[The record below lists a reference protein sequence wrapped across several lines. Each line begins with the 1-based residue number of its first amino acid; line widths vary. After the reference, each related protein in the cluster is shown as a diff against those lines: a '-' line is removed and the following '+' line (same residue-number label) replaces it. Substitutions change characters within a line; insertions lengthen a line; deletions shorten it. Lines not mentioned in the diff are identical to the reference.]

1 MVFCFQKEKDPLYKE
16 AIMIYTVTFNPSL
29 DYIIQVKDFKT
40 GQINKTTYEKI
51 LPGGKG
57 INVAIVLSN
66 LGHSSTALG
75 FMAGF
80 TGKEIEHRLKEF
92 GCSSSFIQVKE
103 GLSRIN
109 VKMKSNEETEING
122 QGPNIQKENIE
133 ELFTQLEAMKKE
145 DILVISGSIPGTLP
159 DTMYEQIL
167 QRVQHIGCKVVVDAT
182 NTLLMKV
189 LPYHPFLIKPNNIEL
204 GEIFGVEL
212 STQEE
217 VLPYAHKLQELGA
230 RNILVSMAGK
240 GAVLLDENGKE
251 HRSLAPKGT
260 VINSVGAGDS
270 MVAGFISGCI
280 ESDYDYSHA
289 FIKGVC
295 SGSAS
300 AFSENLCTKEEVLAL
315 METMKG

>member
-1 MVFCFQKEKDPLYKE
+1 
-16 AIMIYTVTFNPSL
+16 MIYTVTFNPSL
-29 DYIIQVKDFKT
+29 DYIIQVDHFMT

-57 INVAIVLSN
+57 INVAIVLAN
-66 LGHSSTALG
+66 FGHESTALG

-80 TGKEIEHRLKEF
+80 TGKEIEHRLENF

-109 VKMKSNEETEING
+109 VKMKSDEETEING
-122 QGPNIQKENIE
+122 MGPAIQ
-133 ELFTQLEAMKKE
+133 QE
-145 DILVISGSIPGTLP
+145 DIEKLFDQLKVLTDQDVLVISGSIPNTLP
-159 DTMYEQIL
+159 DTMYEQIIEY
-167 QRVQHIGCKVVVDAT
+167 VQPNHCKVVVDAT

-189 LPYHPFLIKPNNIEL
+189 LRYHPFLIKPNNIEL
-204 GEIFGVEL
+204 GEIFDVTL
-212 STQEE
+212 NTQEE
-217 VLPYAHKLQELGA
+217 VIPYAHKLQELGA
-230 RNILVSMAGK
+230 RNILVSMAGQ

-251 HRSLAPKGT
+251 YRLPAPKGN

-280 ESDYDYSHA
+280 ESNYDYEYA
-289 FIKGVC
+289 FLKGVC

-300 AFSENLCTKEEVLAL
+300 AFSENLCTKEEVEAL
-315 METMKG
+315 MNIMK

>member
-1 MVFCFQKEKDPLYKE
+1 
-16 AIMIYTVTFNPSL
+16 MIYTVTFNPSL
-29 DYIIQVKDFKT
+29 DYIIQVDHFMT

-57 INVAIVLSN
+57 INVAIVLAN
-66 LGHSSTALG
+66 FGHESTALG

-80 TGKEIEHRLKEF
+80 TGKEIEHRLENF

-109 VKMKSNEETEING
+109 VKMKSDEETEING
-122 QGPNIQKENIE
+122 MGPAIQQEDIE
-133 ELFTQLEAMKKE
+133 KLFDQLKVLTDQ
-145 DILVISGSIPGTLP
+145 DILVISGSIPKTLP
-159 DTMYEQIL
+159 DTMYEQIIEY
-167 QRVQHIGCKVVVDAT
+167 VQPNHCKVVVDAT

-189 LPYHPFLIKPNNIEL
+189 LRYHPFLIKPNNIEL
-204 GEIFGVEL
+204 GEIFDVTL
-212 STQEE
+212 NTQEE

-230 RNILVSMAGK
+230 RNILVSMAGQ

-251 HRSLAPKGT
+251 YRLPAPKGN

-280 ESDYDYSHA
+280 ESNYDYEYA
-289 FIKGVC
+289 FLKGVC

-300 AFSENLCTKEEVLAL
+300 AFSENLCTKEEVEAL
-315 METMKG
+315 MKTMK

>member
-1 MVFCFQKEKDPLYKE
+1 
-16 AIMIYTVTFNPSL
+16 MIYTVTFNPSL
-29 DYIIQVKDFKT
+29 DYIIQVDHFMT

-57 INVAIVLSN
+57 INVAIVLAN
-66 LGHSSTALG
+66 FGHESTALG

-80 TGKEIEHRLKEF
+80 TGKEIEHRLENF

-109 VKMKSNEETEING
+109 VKMKSDEETEING
-122 QGPNIQKENIE
+122 MGPAIQ
-133 ELFTQLEAMKKE
+133 QE
-145 DILVISGSIPGTLP
+145 DIDKLFDQLKVLTDQDVLVISGSIPNTLP
-159 DTMYEQIL
+159 DTMYEQIIEY
-167 QRVQHIGCKVVVDAT
+167 VQPNHCKVVVDAT

-189 LPYHPFLIKPNNIEL
+189 LRYHPFLIKPNNIEL
-204 GEIFGVEL
+204 GEIFDVTL
-212 STQEE
+212 NTQEE
-217 VLPYAHKLQELGA
+217 VIPYAHKLQELGA
-230 RNILVSMAGK
+230 RNILVSMAGQ

-251 HRSLAPKGT
+251 YRLPAPKGN

-280 ESDYDYSHA
+280 ESNYDYEYA
-289 FIKGVC
+289 FLKGVC

-300 AFSENLCTKEEVLAL
+300 AFSENLCTKEEVEAL
-315 METMKG
+315 MNIMK

>member
-1 MVFCFQKEKDPLYKE
+1 
-16 AIMIYTVTFNPSL
+16 MIYTVTFNPSL
-29 DYIIQVKDFKT
+29 DYIIQVDHFMT

-57 INVAIVLSN
+57 INVAIVLAN
-66 LGHSSTALG
+66 FGHESTALG

-80 TGKEIEHRLKEF
+80 TGKEIEHRLENF

-109 VKMKSNEETEING
+109 VKMKSDEETEING
-122 QGPNIQKENIE
+122 MGPAIQ
-133 ELFTQLEAMKKE
+133 QE
-145 DILVISGSIPGTLP
+145 DIDKLFDQLKVLTDQDVLVISGSIPKTLP
-159 DTMYEQIL
+159 DTMYEQIIEY
-167 QRVQHIGCKVVVDAT
+167 VQPNHCKVVVDAT

-189 LPYHPFLIKPNNIEL
+189 LRYHPFLIKPNNIEL
-204 GEIFGVEL
+204 GEIFDVTL
-212 STQEE
+212 NTQEE
-217 VLPYAHKLQELGA
+217 VIPYAHKLQELGA
-230 RNILVSMAGK
+230 RNILVSMAGQ

-251 HRSLAPKGT
+251 YRLPAPKGN

-280 ESDYDYSHA
+280 ESDYDYDYA
-289 FIKGVC
+289 FLKGVC

-300 AFSENLCTKEEVLAL
+300 AFSENLCTKEEVEAL
-315 METMKG
+315 MNIMK

>member
-1 MVFCFQKEKDPLYKE
+1 
-16 AIMIYTVTFNPSL
+16 MIYTVTFNPSL
-29 DYIIQVKDFKT
+29 DYIIQVDHFMT

-57 INVAIVLSN
+57 INVAIVLAN
-66 LGHSSTALG
+66 FGHESTALG

-80 TGKEIEHRLKEF
+80 TGKEIEHRLENF

-109 VKMKSNEETEING
+109 VKMKSDEETEING
-122 QGPNIQKENIE
+122 MGPAIQ
-133 ELFTQLEAMKKE
+133 QE
-145 DILVISGSIPGTLP
+145 DIDKLFDQLKVLTDQDVLVISGSIPKTLP
-159 DTMYEQIL
+159 DTMYEQIIEY
-167 QRVQHIGCKVVVDAT
+167 VQPNHCKVVVDAT

-189 LPYHPFLIKPNNIEL
+189 LRYHPFLIKPNNIEL
-204 GEIFGVEL
+204 GEIFDVTL
-212 STQEE
+212 NTQEE
-217 VLPYAHKLQELGA
+217 VIPYAHKLQELGA
-230 RNILVSMAGK
+230 RNILVSMAGQ

-251 HRSLAPKGT
+251 YRLPAPKGN

-280 ESDYDYSHA
+280 ESDYDYEYA
-289 FIKGVC
+289 FLKGVC

-300 AFSENLCTKEEVLAL
+300 AFSENLCTKEEVEAL
-315 METMKG
+315 MNIMK

>member
-1 MVFCFQKEKDPLYKE
+1 
-16 AIMIYTVTFNPSL
+16 MIYTVTFNPSL
-29 DYIIQVKDFKT
+29 DYIIQVDHFMT

-57 INVAIVLSN
+57 INVAIVLAN
-66 LGHSSTALG
+66 FGHESTALG

-80 TGKEIEHRLKEF
+80 TGKEIEHRLENF

-109 VKMKSNEETEING
+109 VKMKSDEETEING
-122 QGPNIQKENIE
+122 MGPTIQQEDIE
-133 ELFTQLEAMKKE
+133 KLFDQLKVLTDQ
-145 DILVISGSIPGTLP
+145 DILVISGSIPKTLP
-159 DTMYEQIL
+159 DTMYEQIIEY
-167 QRVQHIGCKVVVDAT
+167 VQPNHCKVVVDAT

-189 LPYHPFLIKPNNIEL
+189 LRYHPFLIKPNNIEL
-204 GEIFGVEL
+204 GEIFDVTL
-212 STQEE
+212 NTQEE
-217 VLPYAHKLQELGA
+217 VIPYAHKLQELGA
-230 RNILVSMAGK
+230 RNILVSMAGQ

-251 HRSLAPKGT
+251 YRLPAPKGN

-280 ESDYDYSHA
+280 ESNYDYEYA
-289 FIKGVC
+289 FLKGVC

-300 AFSENLCTKEEVLAL
+300 AFSENLCTREEVEAL
-315 METMKG
+315 MKTMKL